1 VKRIESYRL
10 KDDASEQPRKLL
22 LPLSGGIS
30 SLVLLQILDR
40 QLSRQRIKRGRNA
53 YELLVLMVETPSLD
67 NERSHSECFEDLKH
81 NFQYHT
87 FSLLSLSSVLEL
99 DQNIFKD
106 FASLGTIDPTNAQA
120 CLETLLSAARTA
132 STRAD
137 LFDTLR
143 TRLIVAFAKLNN
155 CDAVLWGHS
164 NSRLAAKVL
173 AAVAEGRGGSLP
185 FHLLD
190 GLSPWG
196 VHFYYP
202 VRDLFK
208 PELIAYAKLFPD
220 TLYELVVQEPL
231 NAKPPKAIR
240 DTSINDLLAEYINS
254 QGEKYPS
261 IMANVVR
268 TASKLQSPA
277 IPTEDL
283 KCSVCAMPT
292 RVEDSRR
299 MQAESGDERSHLCL
313 PCQRSSLEMRCREN
327 R

>member
-1 VKRIESYRL
+1 
-10 KDDASEQPRKLL
+10 
-22 LPLSGGIS
+22 
-30 SLVLLQILDR
+30 VLLQILDR
-40 QLSRQRIKRGRNA
+40 QLYRQRIKRGRNA

-67 NERSHSECFEDLKH
+67 NERSHSECFEALKH

-87 FSLLSLSSVLEL
+87 FSVLSLSTVFEL
-99 DQNIFKD
+99 DQSIFKD
-106 FASLGTIDPTNAQA
+106 FASLGTLDPTSAQA
-120 CLETLLSAARTA
+120 SLETLLSAARTA

-164 NSRLAAKVL
+164 NSRLAAKAL

-185 FHLLD
+185 FQISD

-220 TLYELVVQEPL
+220 TLFELMVQEPL
-231 NAKPPKAIR
+231 NAKPAKAIR

-292 RVEDSRR
+292 RVEDSRQ

-313 PCQRSSLEMRCREN
+313 ACQRSSLEMRRRDN